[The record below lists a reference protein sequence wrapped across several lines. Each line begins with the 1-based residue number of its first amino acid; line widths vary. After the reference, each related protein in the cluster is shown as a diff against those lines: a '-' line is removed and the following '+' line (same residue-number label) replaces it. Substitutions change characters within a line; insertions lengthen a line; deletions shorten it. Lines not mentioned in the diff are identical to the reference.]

1 MIFLLEALFFVGG
14 EGMGGGWKGERKRER
29 ERERERAGELVSSVS
44 CSCEGIGNGR
54 RFRVIQQRQ
63 SFWKEKKS

>member
-1 MIFLLEALFFVGG
+1 
-14 EGMGGGWKGERKRER
+14 MGGGWKGERMRER
-29 ERERERAGELVSSVS
+29 ERERDRVGEFVSSVS